1 MRTSIHSFML
11 RLSREHVTAIC
22 CVVGTCLALF
32 VEREALVNGP
42 PADQIGTIARAIAVP
57 LLYVTPLVWL
67 LFHLIHRAENS
78 SNPEKK

>member
-42 PADQIGTIARAIAVP
+42 PADQIGTIALAIAVP
-57 LLYVTPLVWL
+57 ILYLTPLVRL
-67 LFHLIHRAENS
+67 LYRNLARSAHEH
-78 SNPEKK
+78 K